1 MTILDGASHVRP
13 ADLLLSEPRPL
24 LVRRQ
29 LATRV
34 GLMEAV
40 ALQQLHWLLD
50 HYDSRSFE
58 SDGRRW
64 LSADLKFWCEQFP
77 WSSESTIRRT
87 FSNLMTNGLVAKA
100 RGRDSN
106 AWTINYEAVDQLAS
120 AGQSEQS
127 DLSHRAVETGQP
139 EQSPSIG
146 EVGEEVEEEQHGAD
160 GSAQLFETPDE
171 RPPAPDAS
179 DEDEKIADVW
189 AHYVE
194 TFGERLRVKELT
206 PPRERTI
213 RKALRAISGDV
224 ALAKRAI
231 DGLKSYRASSASQ
244 STDVSI
250 SVIFETGPHS
260 KSNLADQIE
269 WWAGQSQS
277 SLPSVEEDRSN
288 IPIDLSTVPS
298 VTKGRI
304 EAERRH
310 VTRMFAHPDDEAAQ
324 DRGRKALDWLRES
337 VGHEPKVENGELHGW
352 RQVTP

>member
-1 MTILDGASHVRP
+1 VTHHKLLD
-13 ADLLLSEPRPL
+13 ERPL
-24 LVRRQ
+24 FVLPS
-29 LATRV
+29 LAKAL
-34 GLMEAV
+34 GLNEAI
-40 ALQQLHWLLD
+40 ALQQLHWALGRD
-50 HYDSRSFE
+50 TAETDTF
-58 SDGRRW
+58 GRRW
-64 LSADLKFWCEQFP
+64 LGATVEFWCGQFP
-77 WSSESTIRRT
+77 FWGEATVKRT
-87 FSNLMTNGLVAKA
+87 FASLVEKGIVDRRRRRDDTIYRIDYDALTALCTDQGDPPGRSERSVQPDQDDPYPCKRANGE
-100 RGRDSN
+100 RGE
-106 AWTINYEAVDQLAS
+106 I
-120 AGQSEQS
+120 
-127 DLSHRAVETGQP
+127 
-139 EQSPSIG
+139 
-146 EVGEEVEEEQHGAD
+146 EELPGAD
-160 GSAQLFETPDE
+160 GSAQLFGTPDTK
-171 RPPAPDAS
+171 PPAPDAS

-231 DGLKSYRASSASQ
+231 DGLKSYRASGASQ

-277 SLPSVEEDRSN
+277 SLPSAEEDRSN